1 MSNGRR
7 RDYKVGYRRPPK
19 ATQFKKGQSGNRK
32 RPLKKDKLDFAES
45 IDQMLDRKVHVVLEG
60 KPQWLTMKQVIVK
73 WQVHAL
79 AKGDAKALSLLSKLN
94 EHAKKRGE
102 NPPLVVK
109 YIGRDGVIR
118 D

>member
-1 MSNGRR
+1 MTDGDN
-7 RDYKVGYRRPPK
+7 YKVGYGRPPK
-19 ATQFKKGQSGNRK
+19 ATQFKKGQNGNRK
-32 RPLKKDKLDFAES
+32 RPLKKDKPDFAEL

-79 AKGDAKALSLLSKLN
+79 AKGDVTALNLLLKLK

-102 NPPLVVK
+102 NPPIIVK
-109 YIGRDGVIR
+109 YVGRDGVIR